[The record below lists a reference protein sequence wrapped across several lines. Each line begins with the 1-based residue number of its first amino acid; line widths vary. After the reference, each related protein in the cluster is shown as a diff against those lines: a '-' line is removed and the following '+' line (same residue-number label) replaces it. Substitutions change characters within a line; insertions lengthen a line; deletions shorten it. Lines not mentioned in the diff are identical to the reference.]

1 MPRYLRTS
9 ITTLTGKS
17 LRLRGTD
24 EKKNY
29 LHLGKDFRETH
40 VLNRVQLP
48 LAQGGSLLEKRILCI
63 MFLFPGL
70 DEFTQGD
77 SQTFELLFSM
87 QIVKRC
93 LGYVIE
99 LGLID
104 STALDKI

>member
-1 MPRYLRTS
+1 
-9 ITTLTGKS
+9 
-17 LRLRGTD
+17 
-24 EKKNY
+24 
-29 LHLGKDFRETH
+29 
-40 VLNRVQLP
+40 
-48 LAQGGSLLEKRILCI
+48 